1 MAETNQEV
9 KFKRGPSST
18 LPAEKDPGAFLVET
32 DTGNMY
38 LDDTADSRIQITDTR
53 KVNKAGDTM
62 TGPLDMGN
70 QAINNLPE
78 PAGDQNPATKHYVD
92 VAFQEVE
99 SELGSLGT
107 TYLPLKGGT
116 MQGEIE
122 MGEYNISSSHQP
134 ANPTDLVNKSYVDSQ
149 FAGAGTGDF
158 MASGTVPMT
167 GNLQMNNH
175 KITGVSDPTDDTDGA
190 NKQYVDNQIS
200 TNAKTYTGIA
210 PISVSGTNISH
221 NNIGTAG
228 SAGPTANV
236 SATFGGTFAVPQVT
250 TDAQGHVTGL
260 TARTV
265 TMPAAPS
272 STDNKVAQTNTSS
285 NANYRVLLSNAANDT
300 TETAGA
306 NKNANFYF
314 NPSTGVLTVTKIDTI
329 IDDGVIS

>member
-38 LDDTADSRIQITDTR
+38 LDDTAENRIQITDTR

-167 GNLQMNNH
+167 GHYSIWH
-175 KITGVSDPTDDTDGA
+175 KYQPQQHW
-190 NKQYVDNQIS
+190 NCRKRR
-200 TNAKTYTGIA
+200 TYCKRLRYIRWD
-210 PISVSGTNISH
+210 IRS
-221 NNIGTAG
+221 
-228 SAGPTANV
+228 
-236 SATFGGTFAVPQVT
+236 
-250 TDAQGHVTGL
+250 
-260 TARTV
+260 
-265 TMPAAPS
+265 
-272 STDNKVAQTNTSS
+272 TSS
-285 NANYRVLLSNAANDT
+285 NNRCSRSRDWTYS
-300 TETAGA
+300 
-306 NKNANFYF
+306 
-314 NPSTGVLTVTKIDTI
+314 
-329 IDDGVIS
+329 